1 MSLIQNIKEN
11 HPKLHEAI
19 VVVLSRKIHPRP
31 RIWTRL
37 LVNPFFHK
45 RGRGSKVC
53 SRARL
58 DVFPWRKFVLG
69 RGALVEDF
77 AVVNNGAG
85 DVFIGEKSRIGIG
98 AVVVGPI
105 EIGARTS
112 LGPYAHITGFNH
124 TFEDGD
130 RDWNEQGLT
139 LRPTKVGEECL
150 IGANVSVVAGVTIGN
165 RVQVGAGSVVTH
177 DLPDACVAVGNP
189 AKVIKLYNKETKVWE
204 RVG

>member
-1 MSLIQNIKEN
+1 MSIVQNIKEN
-11 HPKLHEAI
+11 HPKLHKAI
-19 VVVLSRKIHPRP
+19 VASLSSMNHPRP
-31 RIWTRL
+31 RIWTRWFI
-37 LVNPFFHK
+37 NPFFHK
-45 RGRGSKVC
+45 RGRSSKVC
-53 SRARL
+53 RYARM
-58 DVFPWRKFVLG
+58 DVFPWRRFELG
-69 RGALVEDF
+69 AGAIVEDF

-85 DVFIGEKSRIGIG
+85 DVIIGEKSRIGIG

-124 TFEDGD
+124 NFEDGD

-139 LRPTKVGEECL
+139 YRPTKIGDECL
-150 IGANVSVVAGVTIGN
+150 IGANTSVVAGVTIGN